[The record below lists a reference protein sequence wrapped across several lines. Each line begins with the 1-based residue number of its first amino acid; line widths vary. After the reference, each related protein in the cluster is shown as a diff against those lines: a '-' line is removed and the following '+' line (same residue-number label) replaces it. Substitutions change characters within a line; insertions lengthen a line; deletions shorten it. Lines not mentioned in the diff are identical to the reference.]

1 MENDSA
7 AVSKAKGQ
15 AYKTG
20 GGAPPPEPELVD
32 GDQIKADPRNVLSL
46 SGLRPVRDSGSIVT
60 RPNGTVIRALHDN
73 EEDGED
79 SDGDSQVLGQGGTH
93 PSAWIPV
100 PMTNATVPVVG
111 RPNELVTI
119 IQQAEAEV
127 NFDYMMQDVEVVVEY
142 SDTDQWANNSAM
154 IPTPGTST
162 GSSNEGRGP
171 TAGPSRDANRVTAI
185 AGFPAEVTT
194 ARPARASTARSTS
207 TSTVGPSRATP
218 MGNRKPAS
226 AEDISPA
233 ISARLSRGSKR
244 MAPVTSS
251 LEKADDMIFQVYEQ
265 EKIGREKVL
274 KMEYQKH
281 RLEAIAAQEK
291 AKAEKAIS
299 AYWRQK
305 NIDEAYQ
312 RRGEPLPP
320 FTPPVMANSADNLQL
335 DNILVESDEDSNAE
349 RNVHTNGILFFFS
362 TLDQGCGSAFI
373 ICGSGSSCLLN
384 ADPDPAVF

>member
-1 MENDSA
+1 
-7 AVSKAKGQ
+7 
-15 AYKTG
+15 
-20 GGAPPPEPELVD
+20 
-32 GDQIKADPRNVLSL
+32 
-46 SGLRPVRDSGSIVT
+46 
-60 RPNGTVIRALHDN
+60 
-73 EEDGED
+73 
-79 SDGDSQVLGQGGTH
+79 
-93 PSAWIPV
+93 
-100 PMTNATVPVVG
+100 
-111 RPNELVTI
+111 
-119 IQQAEAEV
+119 
-127 NFDYMMQDVEVVVEY
+127 
-142 SDTDQWANNSAM
+142 
-154 IPTPGTST
+154 
-162 GSSNEGRGP
+162 
-171 TAGPSRDANRVTAI
+171 
-185 AGFPAEVTT
+185 
-194 ARPARASTARSTS
+194 
-207 TSTVGPSRATP
+207 
-218 MGNRKPAS
+218 
-226 AEDISPA
+226 
-233 ISARLSRGSKR
+233 

-251 LEKADDMIFQVYEQ
+251 LEKADDMMFQVYEQ

-384 ADPDPAVF
+384 ADPDPAAF